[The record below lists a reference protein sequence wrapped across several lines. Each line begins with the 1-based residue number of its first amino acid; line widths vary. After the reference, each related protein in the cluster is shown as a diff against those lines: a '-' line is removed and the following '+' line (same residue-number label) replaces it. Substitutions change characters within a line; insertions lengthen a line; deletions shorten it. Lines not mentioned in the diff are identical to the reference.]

1 MLHISSNCH
10 KVLVYMMCSILDCS
24 RNTKVNHHQRLPPIR
39 HGRVCLEP
47 AQAIKCRLARG
58 RQEILVRWNNQ
69 DAAEASWIDLEEFR
83 KKEHSLHSQFRGTS
97 RVNCQL
103 TSGSKLKGLFEMV
116 KLIITIITG
125 RGVFSMHYIRTYS
138 N

>member
-1 MLHISSNCH
+1 LPQGASIHDVFHIELLKKYKGEPPPASA
-10 KVLVYMMCSILDCS
+10 
-24 RNTKVNHHQRLPPIR
+24 TLPPIR

-97 RVNCQL
+97 RVNCQV

>member
-1 MLHISSNCH
+1 VFHIGLLKKYKGEPPPASATHQAWQGLLRAGSSDQ
-10 KVLVYMMCSILDCS
+10 VQVGTWPPG
-24 RNTKVNHHQRLPPIR
+24 NT
-39 HGRVCLEP
+39 
-47 AQAIKCRLARG
+47 
-58 RQEILVRWNNQ
+58 
-69 DAAEASWIDLEEFR
+69 SWIDLEEFR